1 MFGETT
7 LQMVQ
12 RHVREG
18 EVLVH
23 RQREIV
29 AKSIRSG
36 LDARMAE
43 DLLAMLED
51 VQGEHLA
58 HLERIT
64 SA

>member
-12 RHVREG
+12 RHVRED

-29 AKSIRSG
+29 AKFIQSG

-43 DLLAMLED
+43 DLLAMLEY
-51 VQGEHLA
+51 VQGEPLPHV
-58 HLERIT
+58 EPIT